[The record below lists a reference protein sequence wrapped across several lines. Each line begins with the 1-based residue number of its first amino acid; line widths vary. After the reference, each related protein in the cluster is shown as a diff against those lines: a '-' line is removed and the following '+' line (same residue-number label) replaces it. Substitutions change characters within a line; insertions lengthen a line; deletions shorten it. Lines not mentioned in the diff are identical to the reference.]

1 MVALVA
7 VRADDG
13 QRLTSRTLDYTPC
26 AVAVDTTQRW
36 LYVAGLTVG
45 PTRRSVLQVFDR
57 ATMDLVTTLHVT
69 SDITYGT
76 QLCRVVQNPLERR
89 VYVVET
95 WAGEHNPTALAQ
107 LYSFETPR

>member
-1 MVALVA
+1 M
-7 VRADDG
+7 
-13 QRLTSRTLDYTPC
+13 
-26 AVAVDTTQRW
+26 
-36 LYVAGLTVG
+36 
-45 PTRRSVLQVFDR
+45 TRRWSLRCRMHRVRTAYQVFDR

-76 QLCRVVQNPLERR
+76 QLCRIAQNPLERR
-89 VYVVET
+89 DVVET

>member
-1 MVALVA
+1 
-7 VRADDG
+7 
-13 QRLTSRTLDYTPC
+13 
-26 AVAVDTTQRW
+26 
-36 LYVAGLTVG
+36 
-45 PTRRSVLQVFDR
+45 
-57 ATMDLVTTLHVT
+57 MDLVTTLHVT

-76 QLCRVVQNPLERR
+76 QLCRIAQNPLERR